1 MSGRVKHKKG
11 RKKGGILGASHIPYA
26 QRIAMQQQSTIAA
39 NRNHSAKIAMF
50 CLSVAMHQ
58 LEGVGYKRLVHFSL
72 RYKEIEDEFYEDP
85 ELGMAHA
92 VRRMEQIGMPI
103 SGELYAI
110 LVPGLTKKQQQVHDH
125 ALQAAQV
132 SLICGAIAMNDVFGY
147 GKERQERISKRSQ
160 ELSDRYSREG
170 EAWLLAE
177 MEKIG
182 FLVVDGQVR
191 AFLDD
196 DNKAITPAKARK
208 EGFPE
213 ASPC

>member
-110 LVPGLTKKQQQVHDH
+110 LVPGLSKKQQQVHDH

-208 EGFPE
+208 EGFRE

>member
-182 FLVVDGQVR
+182 FLVVDGQVL

-196 DNKAITPAKARK
+196 DNKVITPAKARK

>member
-1 MSGRVKHKKG
+1 MSGRAKHKKG

-26 QRIAMQQQSTIAA
+26 QRIAIQQQSDIAV
-39 NRNHSAKIAMF
+39 NRHHSAKIAMF
-50 CLSVAMHQ
+50 CLSLAMHE
-58 LEGVGYKRLVHFSL
+58 LEGVGYKRLVQFSL
-72 RYKEIEDEFYEDP
+72 RYKEIEDEIYEDL
-85 ELGMAHA
+85 EVGMAHA
-92 VRRMEQIGMPI
+92 KRRMEQIGMPI
-103 SGELYAI
+103 SGELYSVV
-110 LVPGLTKKQQQVHDH
+110 VPGLTKREQQVHDH

-132 SLICGAIAMNDVFGY
+132 SLICGAIAMHDVFGY

-182 FLVVDGQVR
+182 FLIVDGEVR
-191 AFLDD
+191 AFLADD
-196 DNKAITPAKARK
+196 DKPITPARARK
-208 EGFPE
+208 EGFRE

>member
-58 LEGVGYKRLVHFSL
+58 LKGVGYKRLVHFSL

-92 VRRMEQIGMPI
+92 VRRME
-103 SGELYAI
+103 
-110 LVPGLTKKQQQVHDH
+110 
-125 ALQAAQV
+125 
-132 SLICGAIAMNDVFGY
+132 
-147 GKERQERISKRSQ
+147 
-160 ELSDRYSREG
+160 
-170 EAWLLAE
+170 
-177 MEKIG
+177 
-182 FLVVDGQVR
+182 
-191 AFLDD
+191 
-196 DNKAITPAKARK
+196 
-208 EGFPE
+208 
-213 ASPC
+213 